1 MPRRIGRF
9 LKEVRLE
16 MKRVTWPNRREVS
29 GATWVVVVTVVIIA
43 LFIGVVDLMLV
54 RLLRLILVR

>member
-29 GATWVVVVTVVIIA
+29 GATWVVVVTVVVIA

>member
-1 MPRRIGRF
+1 MPRRIGEF

-29 GATWVVVVTVVIIA
+29 GATWVVIITVVTIA
-43 LFIGVVDLMLV
+43 LFIGIVDQV
-54 RLLRLILVR
+54 LLRLLGLILK

>member
-29 GATWVVVVTVVIIA
+29 GATWVVIVTVVTIA
-43 LFIGVVDLMLV
+43 LFIWIIDTLLMQSLHLV
-54 RLLRLILVR
+54 LK